1 MHGRGGGKSEK
12 KEWKIP
18 TTLHGMK
25 QPREGRTQGACVA
38 KSFIS
43 GGRITAP
50 LQKPQQEKVGLN
62 KTGRHA
68 EEEQRESSRRV
79 PLLEN
84 MMGEGKDLAMRP

>member
-1 MHGRGGGKSEK
+1 MHGLGGGKSEK

-38 KSFIS
+38 KSSIS
-43 GGRITAP
+43 GGKTIAP
-50 LQKPQQEKVGLN
+50 LQKQKGGPN
-62 KTGRHA
+62 KIGRHA
-68 EEEQRESSRRV
+68 EEEQLESSRRV

-84 MMGEGKDLAMRP
+84 MMGKGKDLAMRP